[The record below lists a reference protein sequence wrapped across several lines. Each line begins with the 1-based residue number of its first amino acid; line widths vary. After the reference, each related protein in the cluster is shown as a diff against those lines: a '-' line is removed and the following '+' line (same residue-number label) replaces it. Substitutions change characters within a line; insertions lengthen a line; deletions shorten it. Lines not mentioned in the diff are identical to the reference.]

1 MTVADPTLRLERRLI
16 REGASMVIGV
26 DEVGRGAIA
35 GPVGVGLSVFDGHGR
50 RIPTGLR
57 DSKMLPEP
65 KREALQPLVQS
76 WSTAHAVGLASNDEI
91 EQVGIIVALGIAAM
105 RAFAGLLAGGLVLTD
120 AVVLLDG
127 SHDWLSPAFDRAG
140 ADGQGPFARGAAVI
154 APVVRPTV
162 TTRVK
167 ADRDC
172 AVVAAASVLAKVH
185 RDRVMIAADGTHPGY
200 GWSGNK
206 GYASADHY
214 AAIDRLGP
222 TPLHRLSWLRTPS
235 LFDDLTA

>member
-1 MTVADPTLRLERRLI
+1 MTVADPTLATERRLL
-16 REGASMVIGV
+16 RDGASMVIGV

-50 RIPTGLR
+50 RIPEGLR
-57 DSKMLPEP
+57 DSKMLAEP
-65 KREALQPLVQS
+65 KREALHPVVQT
-76 WSTAHAVGLASNDEI
+76 WSTAHAVGLASNEEI
-91 EQVGIIVALGIAAM
+91 EQVGIIAALGIAAM
-105 RAFAGLLAGGLVLTD
+105 RAFAGLLAGGAQLAGGGLTD

-127 SHDWLSPAFDRAG
+127 SHDWLSPALDRVE
-140 ADGQGPFARGAAVI
+140 PVARGAAAFGPGT
-154 APVVRPTV
+154 APVV
-162 TTRVK
+162 TTKVK

-206 GYASADHY
+206 GYASAEHY

-222 TPLHRLSWLRTPS
+222 SPLHRWSWLRAPS
-235 LFDDLTA
+235 LFDELPA

>member
-1 MTVADPTLRLERRLI
+1 MTVADPTLRLERRLL
-16 REGASMVIGV
+16 RDGARLVIGC

-50 RIPTGLR
+50 RIPLGLR
-57 DSKMLPEP
+57 DSKMLAEP
-65 KREALQPLVQS
+65 KREALHPVVQQ

-91 EQVGIIVALGIAAM
+91 EQVGIIAALGIAAM
-105 RAFAGLLAGGLVLTD
+105 RAFAGLLAGGMVLSD

-127 SHDWLSPAFDRAG
+127 SHDWLSPALDRG
-140 ADGQGPFARGAAVI
+140 EPVARGAAAI
-154 APVVRPTV
+154 APEVRPVV

-185 RDRVMIAADGTHPGY
+185 RDRVMIAADVEHPGY
-200 GWSGNK
+200 GWAGNK
-206 GYASADHY
+206 GYASAEHY
-214 AAIDRLGP
+214 AAIDRLGA
-222 TPLHRLSWLRTPS
+222 TSLHRMSWLRTPS
-235 LFDDLTA
+235 LLDDLLA

>member
-1 MTVADPTLRLERRLI
+1 MTVADPTLGVERRLI

-50 RIPTGLR
+50 PIPTGLR
-57 DSKMLPEP
+57 DSKMLAEP
-65 KREALQPLVQS
+65 KREALHPIVET
-76 WSTAHAVGLASNDEI
+76 WSTAHAVGLASNEEI
-91 EQVGIIVALGIAAM
+91 EQVGIIAALGIAAM
-105 RAFAGLLAGGLVLTD
+105 RAFAGLLAGGIADHGL
-120 AVVLLDG
+120 AQAIVLLDG
-127 SHDWLSPAFDRAG
+127 SHDWLSPALDRG
-140 ADGQGPFARGAAVI
+140 DPVARGAAVV
-154 APVVRPTV
+154 APSVRPRVITQ
-162 TTRVK
+162 VK

-185 RDRVMIAADGTHPGY
+185 RDRVMIAADGAHPGY

-214 AAIDRLGP
+214 SAIDRLGP
-222 TPLHRLSWLRTPS
+222 TPLHRWSWLRAPS
-235 LFDDLTA
+235 LFDELPA

>member
-1 MTVADPTLRLERRLI
+1 MTVADPTLRLERRLL

-50 RIPTGLR
+50 RIPEGLR

-65 KREALQPLVQS
+65 TRERLHPIVQT

-91 EQVGIIVALGIAAM
+91 EEVGIIVALGIAAM
-105 RAFAGLLAGGLVLTD
+105 RAFAGLLAGGLVMQD
-120 AVVLLDG
+120 AVILLDG
-127 SHDWLSPAFDRAG
+127 SHDWLSPVLDRAE
-140 ADGQGPFARGAAVI
+140 PIARGAAVFGG
-154 APVVRPTV
+154 ARPPVTM
-162 TTRVK
+162 RVK

-200 GWSGNK
+200 GWTGNK
-206 GYASADHY
+206 GYASAEHY

-222 TPLHRLSWLRTPS
+222 TPLHRVSWLRTPS
-235 LFDDLTA
+235 LLDGLLA

>member
-1 MTVADPTLRLERRLI
+1 MTVADPTLRVERRLI
-16 REGASMVIGV
+16 REGATMVIGV

-50 RIPTGLR
+50 RIPAGLR

-65 KREALQPLVQS
+65 KREALHPVVQT

-91 EQVGIIVALGIAAM
+91 EQVGIIAALGIAAM
-105 RAFAGLLAGGLVLTD
+105 RAFAGLLAGGAIGGEALRD

-127 SHDWLSPAFDRAG
+127 SHDWLSPALGSAE
-140 ADGQGPFARGAAVI
+140 PIARGAAVVD
-154 APVVRPTV
+154 AAVRPTV
-162 TTRVK
+162 VTRVK

-185 RDRVMIAADGTHPGY
+185 RDRVMIAADATHPGY
-200 GWSGNK
+200 GWPGNK

-222 TPLHRLSWLRTPS
+222 TPLHRVSWLRTPS
-235 LFDDLTA
+235 LLDDLLA

>member
-1 MTVADPTLRLERRLI
+1 MTVADPTLRLERRLL

-50 RIPTGLR
+50 RIPDGLR

-65 KREALQPLVQS
+65 TRERLHPIVQT

-91 EQVGIIVALGIAAM
+91 EEVGIIVALGIAAM
-105 RAFAGLLAGGLVLTD
+105 RAFAGLLAGGLAMQD
-120 AVVLLDG
+120 AVILLDG
-127 SHDWLSPAFDRAG
+127 SHDWLSPVFDRAE
-140 ADGQGPFARGAAVI
+140 PIARGAAVFGGSRP
-154 APVVRPTV
+154 PVTM
-162 TTRVK
+162 RVK

-200 GWSGNK
+200 GWAGNK
-206 GYASADHY
+206 GYASAEHY

-222 TPLHRLSWLRTPS
+222 TPLHRVSWLRTPS
-235 LFDDLTA
+235 LLDDLLA

>member
-1 MTVADPTLRLERRLI
+1 MTVADPTLRVERRLI
-16 REGASMVIGV
+16 REGASLVIGV

-35 GPVGVGLSVFDGHGR
+35 GPVGVGLSVFDGR
-50 RIPTGLR
+50 ARTIPTGLR

-65 KREALQPLVQS
+65 KREALHPIVQA
-76 WSTAHAVGLASNDEI
+76 WSTAHAVGLASNEEI
-91 EQVGIIVALGIAAM
+91 EQVGIIAALGIAAM
-105 RAFAGLLAGGLVLTD
+105 RAFAGLLAGGLADRGLAE

-127 SHDWLSPAFDRAG
+127 SHDWLSPALHRGD
-140 ADGQGPFARGAAVI
+140 PVARGAAVV
-154 APVVRPTV
+154 APGIRPRV
-162 TTRVK
+162 TTQVK

-206 GYASADHY
+206 GYASVDHY

-222 TPLHRLSWLRTPS
+222 TPLHRWSWLRAPS
-235 LFDDLTA
+235 LFDELPA